1 MRTGPRALR
10 GVPGLL
16 TDQAN
21 DVLVRGVLGKAERLR
36 SCRGWSPGTPARSC
50 SQ

>member
-16 TDQAN
+16 TDQAK
-21 DVLVRGVLGKAERLR
+21 DVLVRGVLGKAERPRKVTRLITRDTYSR
-36 SCRGWSPGTPARSC
+36 S
-50 SQ
+50 